1 MGTAQFGMD
10 YGVTNQRGRIPKT
23 EIREILRYCYKN
35 YIHTIDT
42 AANYGNSEEIL
53 GELISNRQFNI
64 YSKIPHLNVSIF
76 DNKELNAVEKTF
88 FRSLNKLKVNQ
99 MEGIFVHNAD
109 NLLAQNSDKLFHLIM
124 KWKHTG
130 LIKKVGVSIYDE
142 IQLNSILDHYDI
154 DIFQIP
160 INIYDQR
167 LIHSDILDEIK
178 KRNIEIHARSI
189 FLQGLLLTDPK
200 KLPKKF
206 KSLIPIHYKLE
217 SLFLRHEL
225 TKLEGALQFILQIK
239 QIDCMLVGINNLH
252 HIMEIVQSLKKLKKE
267 TYIDFKDFQ
276 INNVTLI
283 DPRRW

>member
-1 MGTAQFGMD
+1 MD

-178 KRNIEIHARSI
+178 KEI
-189 FLQGLLLTDPK
+189 
-200 KLPKKF
+200 
-206 KSLIPIHYKLE
+206 
-217 SLFLRHEL
+217 
-225 TKLEGALQFILQIK
+225 
-239 QIDCMLVGINNLH
+239 
-252 HIMEIVQSLKKLKKE
+252 
-267 TYIDFKDFQ
+267 
-276 INNVTLI
+276 
-283 DPRRW
+283 